1 MIDSYTARLSKPK
14 FVGKLFLDVAKSM
27 DQLTG
32 EYTRSCAYIE
42 AGLQE
47 NSASIPAA
55 IGAAGR
61 ELYSQKTKSLFSSV
75 HDRLSRY
82 PILLK
87 ETERYYEE
95 PHPDRTAICKAMQ
108 VYSEI
113 LDRCNLLRSLRET
126 DIEVLS
132 SEIRGLPDQSRLQF
146 SDPTLTL
153 KAQICTVEADGTFV
167 VDSSKPHEVLLLY
180 PSFLIFLSACPD
192 SPKVYQFQMH
202 VPMPNIAVTAPP
214 TNNSVITIKI
224 LGGTSSAEERNIN
237 LSCTGPC
244 TRDLFFSTV
253 TEFIRNSKV
262 RHSEGELDTSASL
275 CNPTTATTTVCVFS
289 LEAPPTAE
297 GGGPSRQR
305 SATRVPKPS
314 HVRRSGSCRS
324 TGGGGG
330 GGGGLEDD
338 SASCLASNPPH
349 LFALRPSYSG
359 PLCGPSAEAFEEAP
373 ASRLAASQP
382 PRTNTVA
389 VTDITNLPGC
399 RFLPH
404 TVRARPLV
412 KWPEDIVSLSNR
424 QSTEGGSAFGSP
436 GVSPLG
442 GGAPASANLTH
453 LRLDCTPPQSQCL
466 VAGDAAAAPHGLRSS
481 ARPLGGLGNRSSRPN
496 SPGRPGPGGD
506 GSAASASAGKTR
518 V

>member
-1 MIDSYTARLSKPK
+1 
-14 FVGKLFLDVAKSM
+14 
-27 DQLTG
+27 
-32 EYTRSCAYIE
+32 
-42 AGLQE
+42 
-47 NSASIPAA
+47 
-55 IGAAGR
+55 
-61 ELYSQKTKSLFSSV
+61 
-75 HDRLSRY
+75 
-82 PILLK
+82 
-87 ETERYYEE
+87 
-95 PHPDRTAICKAMQ
+95 MQ

-253 TEFIRNSKV
+253 TEFIRNSKLPLNASSQASAHRTV
-262 RHSEGELDTSASL
+262 SESDHRSQAPPTSGSK
-275 CNPTTATTTVCVFS
+275 TS
-289 LEAPPTAE
+289 APPTAE

-481 ARPLGGLGNRSSRPN
+481 A
-496 SPGRPGPGGD
+496 
-506 GSAASASAGKTR
+506 
-518 V
+518 